1 MGTSCYFTFPTTYNA
16 IRAEKILQTSSC
28 HYRMVPVPRT
38 ISSSC
43 GTALRCSCDDI
54 EKIKALLGNHQ
65 IDYEQIHEVK
75 EENKDFS
82 FSNFFKKR
90 KKPDEQ

>member
-1 MGTSCYFTFPTTYNA
+1 
-16 IRAEKILQTSSC
+16 
-28 HYRMVPVPRT
+28 MVPVPRT

-54 EKIKALLGNHQ
+54 EIIKNLLIFHQ
-65 IDYEQIHEVK
+65 IEYEHIHEVK
-75 EENKDFS
+75 EENKS
-82 FSNFFKKR
+82 FSLPNFLKKKR